1 MVLLEF
7 SLSPFDKGESV
18 PAYVARSIDTIE
30 RARALIA
37 EIEP

>member
-18 PAYVARSIDTIE
+18 PAYVARSIVIIE